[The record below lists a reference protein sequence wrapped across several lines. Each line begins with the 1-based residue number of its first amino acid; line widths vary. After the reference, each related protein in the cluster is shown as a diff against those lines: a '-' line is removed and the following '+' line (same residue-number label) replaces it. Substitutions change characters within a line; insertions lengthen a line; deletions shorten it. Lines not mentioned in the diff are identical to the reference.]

1 MSDMKPEKSAYEFS
15 VLKEEW
21 GDLMNMKTTEIIEEQ
36 KWKKC
41 RLSNRG
47 SDAERNDDSWKDW
60 RVKNELLQ
68 KLWKYKKLSFSNEW
82 MCSK

>member
-1 MSDMKPEKSAYEFS
+1 
-15 VLKEEW
+15 
-21 GDLMNMKTTEIIEEQ
+21 MNMKTTEIIEEQ

-60 RVKNELLQ
+60 KVKNELLQ
-68 KLWKYKKLSFSNEW
+68 KLWKYKKAQVFPMKGRVQNKKVLEKTSNLFDK
-82 MCSK
+82 MKF